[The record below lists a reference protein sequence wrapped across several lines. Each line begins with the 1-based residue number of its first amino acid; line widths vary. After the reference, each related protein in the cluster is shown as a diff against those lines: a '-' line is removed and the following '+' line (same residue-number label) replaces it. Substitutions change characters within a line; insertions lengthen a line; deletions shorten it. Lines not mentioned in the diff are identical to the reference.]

1 MKKIAVIGSGFAGL
15 TSAIE
20 LASLGHHVT
29 VFEKNSMVGGRAR
42 KFQSNGFTFD
52 MGPSWYWMPDVFDKF
67 FARHGKKVEHYYKLL
82 KLDPGFSVVY
92 GKDNTINVPASF
104 DELVALFEDIEK
116 GSGTKLKKF
125 LKKAEVKYK
134 IGMDSLVY
142 KPSHSIFEFINLK
155 VLIGVLHLNV
165 FSNFRSY
172 VKKYFSDS
180 RLTRLMEFPVLFLG
194 ATPQNTPALYSLMNY
209 SAFSQG
215 TFYPMGGFHEIILGL
230 SKLAK
235 EKGVVINCNS
245 NVDKINVVNR
255 KANEIIVNGEKLLF
269 DGVIAAAD
277 YNHVEQKLLDK
288 PFRNYSPE
296 YWENREMSPSS
307 LLFYVGIDK
316 RLNNLQHHNLFFD
329 TDFDQ
334 HANEIYDNP
343 QWPKNPLF
351 YLSCPSITDSSLAPE
366 GNENLMFLIPL
377 APGLEDTNEMREKY
391 FDIVLKRLK
400 DLTGNDIQKNIIFK
414 KSYCVNDFENDYNSF
429 KGNAYGLANTL
440 KQTAVLKPRMR
451 NKKVKNLYYAGQ
463 LTVPGPGVPPSIISG
478 QIAAIEIDKYLNKLP

>member
-52 MGPSWYWMPDVFDKF
+52 MGPSWYWMPDVYDKF
-67 FARHGKKVEHYYKLL
+67 FARHGKKVEDYYKLL

-104 DELVALFEDIEK
+104 EELVALFEDIEK
-116 GSGTKLKKF
+116 GSGAKLKKF

-209 SAFSQG
+209 SAFFQG

-230 SKLAK
+230 SKLSK

-288 PFRNYSPE
+288 QFRNYSPE

>member
-1 MKKIAVIGSGFAGL
+1 LKKVAVIGSGFAGL

-20 LASLGHHVT
+20 LASLGYKVT
-29 VFEKNSMVGGRAR
+29 VFEKNSSLGGRAR
-42 KFQSNGFTFD
+42 KFETNGFIFD

-67 FARHGKKVEHYYKLL
+67 FARHGKKVEEYYNLL

-104 DELVALFEDIEK
+104 EKLVALFEDIEK
-116 GSGTKLKKF
+116 GSGSRLKKF
-125 LKKAEVKYK
+125 LKKAAVKYN
-134 IGMDSLVY
+134 IGMNSLVY

-155 VLIGVLHLNV
+155 VLIGVLYLDV

-180 RLTRLMEFPVLFLG
+180 RLTKLMEFPVLFLG

-215 TFYPMGGFHEIILGL
+215 TYYPMGGFHEIIIGL

-235 EKGVVINCNS
+235 EKGVIINCDS
-245 NVDKINVVNR
+245 NVDKLNVVNG
-255 KANEIIVNGEKLLF
+255 KVEDIVVNGKKLLF
-269 DGVIAAAD
+269 DGVIASAD
-277 YNHVEQKLLDK
+277 YHHVEQKLLEK
-288 PFRNYSPE
+288 SLRNYSTE

-307 LLFYVGIDK
+307 LLFYVGVDK

-329 TDFDQ
+329 ADFDQ
-334 HANEIYDNP
+334 HAKEIYDIP
-343 QWPKNPLF
+343 KWPKNPLF
-351 YLSCPSITDSSLAPE
+351 YLSCPSITDPSLAPK

-400 DLTGNDIQKNIIFK
+400 DLTGNDIEKNIIFK
-414 KSYCVNDFENDYNSF
+414 KSYCVNDFEKDYNSF

-440 KQTAVLKPRMR
+440 RQTAVLKPRMR
-451 NKKVKNLYYAGQ
+451 NKKVKNLYYTGQ

-478 QIAAIEIDKYLNKLP
+478 QIAAIEIDKYLNKL

>member
-20 LASLGHHVT
+20 LASLGYKVT
-29 VFEKNSMVGGRAR
+29 VLEKNSTPGGRAR
-42 KFQSNGFTFD
+42 KFESNGFTFD

-67 FARHGKKVEHYYKLL
+67 FARHGKKVEDYYNLL

-92 GKDNTINVPASF
+92 GKDNTIDVPASF
-104 DELVALFEDIEK
+104 EELVALFENIEK
-116 GSGTKLKKF
+116 GSGSRLKKF
-125 LKKAEVKYK
+125 LKRAAVKYK

-155 VLIGVLHLNV
+155 VLIGVLYLDV

-215 TFYPMGGFHEIILGL
+215 TYYPMGGFHEIIIGL

-235 EKGVVINCNS
+235 EKGVIINCDS
-245 NVDKINVVNR
+245 NVEKINVVNG
-255 KANEIIVNGEKLLF
+255 KVENIVVNGEKLLF
-269 DGVIAAAD
+269 DGVIASAD
-277 YNHVEQKLLDK
+277 YHHVEQKLLEK
-288 PFRNYSPE
+288 PFRNYTTE
-296 YWENREMSPSS
+296 YWEKREMSPSS
-307 LLFYVGIDK
+307 LLFYVGLDK

-329 TDFDQ
+329 ADFDL
-334 HANEIYDNP
+334 HAKEIYDNP
-343 QWPKNPLF
+343 KWPKNPLF
-351 YLSCPSITDSSLAPE
+351 YLSCPSITDPSLAPK

-400 DLTGNDIQKNIIFK
+400 DLTGNDIEKNIIFK
-414 KSYCVNDFENDYNSF
+414 KSYCVNDFEKDFNSF

-440 KQTAVLKPRMR
+440 RQTAVLKPRMR
-451 NKKVKNLYYAGQ
+451 NKKIKNLYYTGQ

-478 QIAAIEIDKYLNKLP
+478 QIAAIEIDKYLNKL

>member
-52 MGPSWYWMPDVFDKF
+52 MGPSWYWMPDVYDKF
-67 FARHGKKVEHYYKLL
+67 FARHGKKVEDYYKLL

-104 DELVALFEDIEK
+104 EELVALFEDIEK
-116 GSGTKLKKF
+116 GSGAKLKKF

-209 SAFSQG
+209 SAFFQG

-288 PFRNYSPE
+288 QFRNYSPE

-451 NKKVKNLYYAGQ
+451 NKKVKNIYYAGQ

>member
-1 MKKIAVIGSGFAGL
+1 LKKIAVIGSGFAGL

-20 LASLGHHVT
+20 LASLGYKVT
-29 VFEKNSMVGGRAR
+29 VLEKNSTPGGRAR
-42 KFQSNGFTFD
+42 KFESNGFTFD

-67 FARHGKKVEHYYKLL
+67 FARHGKKVEDYYNLL

-92 GKDNTINVPASF
+92 GKDNTIDVPASF
-104 DELVALFEDIEK
+104 EELVALFENIEK
-116 GSGTKLKKF
+116 GSGSRLKKF
-125 LKKAEVKYK
+125 LKRAAVKYK

-155 VLIGVLHLNV
+155 VLIGVLYLDV

-215 TFYPMGGFHEIILGL
+215 TYYPMGGFHEIIIGL

-235 EKGVVINCNS
+235 EKGVIINCDS
-245 NVDKINVVNR
+245 NVEKINVVNG
-255 KANEIIVNGEKLLF
+255 KVENIVVNGEKLLF
-269 DGVIAAAD
+269 DGVIASAD
-277 YNHVEQKLLDK
+277 YHHVEQKLLEK
-288 PFRNYSPE
+288 PFRNYTTE
-296 YWENREMSPSS
+296 YWAKREMSPSS
-307 LLFYVGIDK
+307 LLFYVGLDK

-329 TDFDQ
+329 ADFDQ
-334 HANEIYDNP
+334 HAKEIYDNP
-343 QWPKNPLF
+343 KWPKNPLF
-351 YLSCPSITDSSLAPE
+351 YLSCPSITDSSLAPK

-400 DLTGNDIQKNIIFK
+400 DLTGNDIEKNIIFK
-414 KSYCVNDFENDYNSF
+414 KSYCVNDFEKDYNSF

-440 KQTAVLKPRMR
+440 RQTAVLKPRMR
-451 NKKVKNLYYAGQ
+451 NKKIKNIYYTGQ

-478 QIAAIEIDKYLNKLP
+478 QIAAIEIDKYLNKL

>member
-20 LASLGHHVT
+20 LASIGYQVT
-29 VFEKNSMVGGRAR
+29 LFEKNSSIGGRAR
-42 KFQSNGFTFD
+42 KFETNGFTFD
-52 MGPSWYWMPDVFDKF
+52 MGPSWYWMPDVFEKF
-67 FARHGKKVEHYYKLL
+67 FARHGKKVGDYYNLL

-92 GKDNTINVPASF
+92 GKDNPINIPASF
-104 DELVALFEDIEK
+104 EELIALFENIEK
-116 GSGTKLKKF
+116 GSGSKLKKF
-125 LKKAEVKYK
+125 LKKAAVKYK

-155 VLIGVLHLNV
+155 VLIGVLYLDV
-165 FSNFRSY
+165 FANFRSY

-215 TFYPMGGFHEIILGL
+215 TYYPMGGFHEIIIGL

-235 EKGVVINCNS
+235 EKGVIINCDS
-245 NVDKINVVNR
+245 NVEKLNVVNG
-255 KANEIIVNGEKLLF
+255 KIENIVVNGKKLLF
-269 DGVIAAAD
+269 DGVIASAD
-277 YNHVEQKLLDK
+277 YHHVEQKLLEK
-288 PFRNYSPE
+288 PFRNYSIE
-296 YWENREMSPSS
+296 YWQSREMSPSS
-307 LLFYVGIDK
+307 LLFYVGVDK

-329 TDFDQ
+329 ADFDQ
-334 HANEIYDNP
+334 HAKEIYDNP
-343 QWPKNPLF
+343 KWPKNPLF
-351 YLSCPSITDSSLAPE
+351 YLSCPSITDPSLAPK

-391 FDIVLKRLK
+391 FDIVLKRLR
-400 DLTGNDIQKNIIFK
+400 DLTGNDIEKNIIFK
-414 KSYCVNDFENDYNSF
+414 KSYCVNDFEKDYNSY

-440 KQTAVLKPRMR
+440 RQTAILKPRMK
-451 NKKVKNLYYAGQ
+451 NKKIKNLYYTGQ

-478 QIAAIEIDKYLNKLP
+478 QIAAIEIDKYLNKL

>member
-104 DELVALFEDIEK
+104 DELVALFENIEK

-400 DLTGNDIQKNIIFK
+400 DLTSNDIQKNIIFK

-440 KQTAVLKPRMR
+440 RQTAVLKPRMR
-451 NKKVKNLYYAGQ
+451 NKNVKNLYYAGQ

>member
-1 MKKIAVIGSGFAGL
+1 LKKIAVIGSGFAGL

-20 LASLGHHVT
+20 LASLGYKVT
-29 VFEKNSMVGGRAR
+29 VLEKNSTPGGRAR
-42 KFQSNGFTFD
+42 KFESNGFTFD

-67 FARHGKKVEHYYKLL
+67 FARHGKKVEDYYNLL

-92 GKDNTINVPASF
+92 GKDNTIDVPASF
-104 DELVALFEDIEK
+104 EELVALFENIEK
-116 GSGTKLKKF
+116 GSGSRLKRF
-125 LKKAEVKYK
+125 LKRAAVKYK

-155 VLIGVLHLNV
+155 VLIGVLYLDV

-215 TFYPMGGFHEIILGL
+215 TYYPMGGFHEIIIGL

-235 EKGVVINCNS
+235 EKGVIINCDS
-245 NVDKINVVNR
+245 NVEKINVVNG
-255 KANEIIVNGEKLLF
+255 KVENIVVNGEKLLF
-269 DGVIAAAD
+269 DGVIASAD
-277 YNHVEQKLLDK
+277 YHHVEQKLLEK
-288 PFRNYSPE
+288 PFRNYTTE
-296 YWENREMSPSS
+296 YWEKREMSPSS
-307 LLFYVGIDK
+307 LLFYVGLDK

-329 TDFDQ
+329 ADFDQ
-334 HANEIYDNP
+334 HAKEIYDNP
-343 QWPKNPLF
+343 KWPKNPLF
-351 YLSCPSITDSSLAPE
+351 YLSCPSITDPSLAPK

-400 DLTGNDIQKNIIFK
+400 DLTGNDIEKNIIFK
-414 KSYCVNDFENDYNSF
+414 KSYCVNDFEKDYNSF

-440 KQTAVLKPRMR
+440 RQTAVLKPRMK
-451 NKKVKNLYYAGQ
+451 NKKIKNLYYTGQ

-478 QIAAIEIDKYLNKLP
+478 QIAAIEIDKYLNKL

>member
-1 MKKIAVIGSGFAGL
+1 MKKIAIIGSGFAGL

-20 LASLGHHVT
+20 LASLGYQVT
-29 VFEKNSMVGGRAR
+29 IFEKNSTPGGRAR
-42 KFQSNGFTFD
+42 KFETNGFTFD

-67 FARHGKKVEHYYKLL
+67 FARHGKKVGDYYNLL

-92 GKDNTINVPASF
+92 GKDNSIDVPASF
-104 DELVALFEDIEK
+104 EELVDLFENIEK
-116 GSGTKLKKF
+116 GSGSRLKKF
-125 LKKAEVKYK
+125 IKKAAIKYK

-155 VLIGVLHLNV
+155 VLIGVLYLDV

-215 TFYPMGGFHEIILGL
+215 TYYPMGGFHEIIIGL

-235 EKGVVINCNS
+235 EKGVIINCDS
-245 NVDKINVVNR
+245 NVDRLNIVNGNIENIVVNR
-255 KANEIIVNGEKLLF
+255 EKLFF
-269 DGVIAAAD
+269 DGVIASAD
-277 YNHVEQKLLDK
+277 YHHVEQKLLEK
-288 PFRNYSPE
+288 PFRNYSTE
-296 YWENREMSPSS
+296 YWEKREMSPSS
-307 LLFYVGIDK
+307 LLFYVGVDK

-329 TDFDQ
+329 ADFDQ
-334 HANEIYDNP
+334 HAKEIYDNP
-343 QWPKNPLF
+343 KWPKNPLF
-351 YLSCPSITDSSLAPE
+351 YLSCPSITDPSLAPT

-400 DLTGNDIQKNIIFK
+400 DLTGNDIEKNIIFK
-414 KSYCVNDFENDYNSF
+414 KSYCVNDFEKDYNSF

-440 KQTAVLKPRMR
+440 RQTAVLKPRMR
-451 NKKVKNLYYAGQ
+451 NKKIKNLYYTGQ

-478 QIAAIEIDKYLNKLP
+478 QIAAIEIDKYLNKL

>member
-20 LASLGHHVT
+20 LASLGYQVT
-29 VFEKNSMVGGRAR
+29 IFEKNSTPGGRAR
-42 KFQSNGFTFD
+42 KFETNGFTFD

-67 FARHGKKVEHYYKLL
+67 FARHGKKVGDYYNLL

-92 GKDNTINVPASF
+92 GKDNSIDVPASF
-104 DELVALFEDIEK
+104 EELVDLFENIEK
-116 GSGTKLKKF
+116 GSGSRLKKF
-125 LKKAEVKYK
+125 IKKAAIKYK

-155 VLIGVLHLNV
+155 VLIGVLYLDV

-215 TFYPMGGFHEIILGL
+215 TYYPMGGFHEIIIGL

-235 EKGVVINCNS
+235 EKGVIINCDS
-245 NVDKINVVNR
+245 NVDRLNIVNGNIENIVVNR
-255 KANEIIVNGEKLLF
+255 EKLFF
-269 DGVIAAAD
+269 DGVIASAD
-277 YNHVEQKLLDK
+277 YHHVEQKLLEK
-288 PFRNYSPE
+288 PFRNYSTE
-296 YWENREMSPSS
+296 YWEKREMSPSS
-307 LLFYVGIDK
+307 LLFYVGVDK

-329 TDFDQ
+329 ADFDQ
-334 HANEIYDNP
+334 HAKEIYDNP
-343 QWPKNPLF
+343 KWPKNPLF
-351 YLSCPSITDSSLAPE
+351 YLSCPSITDPSLAPT

-400 DLTGNDIQKNIIFK
+400 DLTGNDIEKNIIFK
-414 KSYCVNDFENDYNSF
+414 KSYCVNDFEKDYNSF

-440 KQTAVLKPRMR
+440 RQTAVLKPRMR
-451 NKKVKNLYYAGQ
+451 NKKIKNLYYTGQ

-478 QIAAIEIDKYLNKLP
+478 QIAAIEIDKYLNKL

>member
-20 LASLGHHVT
+20 LASLGYKVT
-29 VFEKNSMVGGRAR
+29 VLEKNSTPGGRAR
-42 KFQSNGFTFD
+42 KFESNGFTFD

-67 FARHGKKVEHYYKLL
+67 FARHGKKVEDYYNLL

-92 GKDNTINVPASF
+92 GKDNTIDVPASF
-104 DELVALFEDIEK
+104 EELVALFENIEK
-116 GSGTKLKKF
+116 GSGSRLKKF
-125 LKKAEVKYK
+125 LKRAAVKYK

-155 VLIGVLHLNV
+155 VLIGVLYLDV

-194 ATPQNTPALYSLMNY
+194 ATPQNSPALYSLMNY

-215 TFYPMGGFHEIILGL
+215 TYYPMGGFHEIIIGL

-235 EKGVVINCNS
+235 EKGVIINCDS
-245 NVDKINVVNR
+245 NVEKINVVNE
-255 KANEIIVNGEKLLF
+255 KVENIVVNGEKLLF
-269 DGVIAAAD
+269 DGVIASAD
-277 YNHVEQKLLDK
+277 YHHVEQKLLEK
-288 PFRNYSPE
+288 PFRNYTTE
-296 YWENREMSPSS
+296 YWEKREMSPSS
-307 LLFYVGIDK
+307 LLFYVGLDK

-329 TDFDQ
+329 ADFDQ
-334 HANEIYDNP
+334 HAKEIYDNP
-343 QWPKNPLF
+343 KWPKNPLF
-351 YLSCPSITDSSLAPE
+351 YLSCPSITDPSLAPK

-400 DLTGNDIQKNIIFK
+400 DLTGNDIEKNIIFK
-414 KSYCVNDFENDYNSF
+414 KSYCVNDFEKDYNSF

-440 KQTAVLKPRMR
+440 RQTAVLKPRMR
-451 NKKVKNLYYAGQ
+451 NKKIKNLYYTGQ

-478 QIAAIEIDKYLNKLP
+478 QIAAIEIDKYLNKL

>member
-1 MKKIAVIGSGFAGL
+1 LKKIAVIGSGFSGL

-20 LASLGHHVT
+20 LASFGYHVT
-29 VFEKNSMVGGRAR
+29 IFEKNGSCGGRAR
-42 KFQSNGFTFD
+42 KFETNGFTFD

-67 FARHGKKVEHYYKLL
+67 FAKHGKKVDDYYNLL

-92 GKDNTINVPASF
+92 GQNNTIEVPASF
-104 DELVALFEDIEK
+104 KELVALFENIEK
-116 GSGTKLKKF
+116 GSGSKLKKF
-125 LKKAEVKYK
+125 LKKAAVKYK

-155 VLIGVLHLNV
+155 VLIGVLYLDV

-215 TFYPMGGFHEIILGL
+215 TYYPMGGFHEIIIGL

-235 EKGVVINCNS
+235 EKGVIINCDS
-245 NVDKINVVNR
+245 NVDRLNVVNG
-255 KANEIIVNGEKLLF
+255 KVENIVVNGEKLLF
-269 DGVIAAAD
+269 DGVIASAD
-277 YNHVEQKLLDK
+277 YHHVEQKLLEK
-288 PFRNYSPE
+288 PYRNYSTE
-296 YWENREMSPSS
+296 YWEKREMSPSS
-307 LLFYVGIDK
+307 LLFYVGVDK

-334 HANEIYDNP
+334 HAKEIYDNP
-343 QWPKNPLF
+343 KWPKNPLF
-351 YLSCPSITDSSLAPE
+351 YLSCPSITDPSLAPE

-377 APGLEDTNEMREKY
+377 APALEDTNEMREKY

-400 DLTGNDIQKNIIFK
+400 DLTGNDIEKNIIFK
-414 KSYCVNDFENDYNSF
+414 KSYCVNDFEKDYNSF

-440 KQTAVLKPRMR
+440 GQTAIFKPRMR
-451 NKKVKNLYYAGQ
+451 NKKIKNLYYTGQ

-478 QIAAIEIDKYLNKLP
+478 QIAAIEIDKYLNKL